1 MNYYIGLD
9 LGGTQVKG
17 VITDKSGKI
26 YAENSVNTEAHKGGD
41 AVCENMAKLARILV
55 QQAGIAMTEVCGIGV
70 GAPGSVDSET
80 GVVVYAN
87 NLDFNNYPLAENLKN
102 KLDVQNVRVT
112 NDANAAA
119 LGEAV
124 FGIGKEYK
132 DVVLITLGTGVGG
145 GIIIGGKI
153 FEGNRSAGAEIGHMI
168 LVSGGLPCSC
178 GARGCFEAYSSA
190 TALIRDTKIEM
201 QKNPNSLLWKAA
213 DGKLDN
219 VNGKTVWDAAKMGD
233 RSAKKVVRRYVKYL
247 GDGITSIA
255 NVFRPEAIMLGGGIC
270 KQGDNLVKPL
280 QKRLDRQIYG
290 GDSGPR
296 VPILIASLGN
306 TAGSLGAAA
315 LVME

>member
-1 MNYYIGLD
+1 MGYYIGLD

-26 YAENSVNTEAHKGGD
+26 YAENSVNTEAYKGGD

-55 QQAGIAMTEVCGIGV
+55 QQAGITMAEVCGLGV
-70 GAPGSVDSET
+70 GAPGSVDSEA
-80 GVVVYAN
+80 GVVIYAN
-87 NLDFNNYPLAENLKN
+87 NLDFNNYPLAERLKS
-102 KLDVQNVRVT
+102 KLGVQNVRIT

-119 LGEAV
+119 LGEAA
-124 FGIGKEYK
+124 FGIGKDYK
-132 DVVLITLGTGVGG
+132 NVVLITLGTGVGG
-145 GIIIGGKI
+145 GIIIDGKI

-168 LVSGGLPCSC
+168 LASGGLPCSC

-190 TALIRDTKIEM
+190 TALIRDTKLAM
-201 QKNPNSLLWKAA
+201 QKNPDSLLWKVAG
-213 DGKLDN
+213 GKLDN
-219 VNGKTVWDAAKMGD
+219 VNGKTVWDAAEMGD
-233 RSAKKVVRRYVKYL
+233 KSAKKVVRRYIKYL

-280 QKRLDRQIYG
+280 QKRLDKQIYG